1 MVQSMA
7 KIYTVSADST
17 YVPTHF
23 GGGRAARKID
33 TVPNPL
39 NQEGL
44 ALTLNAEFVKHAVCV
59 PSAGHEAQIAF
70 SALHPAIY
78 TTGLFQCFAVCVAYN
93 KVGQEFH
100 NGYLAHISSPHGQYF
115 AACIKKI
122 PDPNN
127 TWAVVSVG
135 PGNWGAL
142 IASKLVNSGIPA
154 NNVWIYIRKNHASGF
169 GLDRFGNFGEV

>member
-1 MVQSMA
+1 MA

-70 SALHPAIY
+70 SALHALKKFRTR
-78 TTGLFQCFAVCVAYN
+78 TTR
-93 KVGQEFH
+93 GQS
-100 NGYLAHISSPHGQYF
+100 LA
-115 AACIKKI
+115 
-122 PDPNN
+122 
-127 TWAVVSVG
+127 SVQG
-135 PGNWGAL
+135 T
-142 IASKLVNSGIPA
+142 
-154 NNVWIYIRKNHASGF
+154 
-169 GLDRFGNFGEV
+169 GER

>member
-1 MVQSMA
+1 MA

-93 KVGQEFH
+93 KVGQECH
-100 NGYLAHISSPHGQYF
+100 NGYLAHISSTLMANTSPHALKKFRTRTTRGQSL
-115 AACIKKI
+115 A
-122 PDPNN
+122 
-127 TWAVVSVG
+127 SVQG
-135 PGNWGAL
+135 T
-142 IASKLVNSGIPA
+142 
-154 NNVWIYIRKNHASGF
+154 
-169 GLDRFGNFGEV
+169 GER